1 MRVGSASTGLTA
13 IEQVQLKQIE
23 RIEVRRGPASS
34 LYGSDAIGGVVQIF
48 TRSGRGNPGANAFA
62 GYGTYNTGQLGAG
75 YGYENRGTRFALQAG
90 AISTSGI
97 TAVRNP
103 ASSSFNPDADGFR
116 NVNVTSQLA
125 RSLGGED
132 EIGLRVFH
140 SEGEKQLDAT
150 PRTFDQRLNEDLT
163 AVSAFARN
171 QLARQWPSN
180 LAIGSS

>member
-1 MRVGSASTGLTA
+1 VEVTQSGGFGGTVQVFLRGANAGHTLFLVDGMRIGSASTGLTA
-13 IEQVQLKQIE
+13 VEQLPLESIE
-23 RIEVRRGPASS
+23 RIEVLRGPASG

-103 ASSSFNPDADGFR
+103 ASTSFNPDADG
-116 NVNVTSQLA
+116 
-125 RSLGGED
+125 
-132 EIGLRVFH
+132 
-140 SEGEKQLDAT
+140 
-150 PRTFDQRLNEDLT
+150 
-163 AVSAFARN
+163 
-171 QLARQWPSN
+171 
-180 LAIGSS
+180 